1 MSSKIIEN
9 NHKKQCPSGQ
19 TNSIKSIGSFQV
31 KEKQEDSKMTSLK
44 NSEDN
49 AQNLNYPEQN
59 TACQSNQKICDKKEE
74 QQNCGKYDSGEA
86 EGRHRKI
93 TCMKRKRNSDMRSL
107 GEGEGNT
114 PDLDKELD
122 PNNQDNVCPICTK
135 AVGMV
140 VQCGICKNW
149 FDYKCEK
156 VTKEEVELKYPKEQ

>member
-19 TNSIKSIGSFQV
+19 TNSIKSFQV

-74 QQNCGKYDSGEA
+74 QQ
-86 EGRHRKI
+86 
-93 TCMKRKRNSDMRSL
+93 T
-107 GEGEGNT
+107 
-114 PDLDKELD
+114 
-122 PNNQDNVCPICTK
+122 
-135 AVGMV
+135 
-140 VQCGICKNW
+140 W
-149 FDYKCEK
+149 K
-156 VTKEEVELKYPKEQ
+156 V